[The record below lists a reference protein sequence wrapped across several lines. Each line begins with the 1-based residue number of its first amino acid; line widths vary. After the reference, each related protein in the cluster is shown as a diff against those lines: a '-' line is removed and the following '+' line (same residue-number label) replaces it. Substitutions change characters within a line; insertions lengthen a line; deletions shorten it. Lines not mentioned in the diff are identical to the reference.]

1 MEKSTHIFIKRVV
14 SLSLIFAMLSGIVGV
29 GNFSINAKNNGGI
42 KDYVIVAKNEKA
54 YNKVLNTI
62 DEEVVENVENLADN
76 NIIVAELSEQEAGK
90 LNEDSNIIVEED
102 LVLEASKVKPG
113 SKSKKQLY
121 EELEK
126 ADRIKKENTKSEWN
140 LQAINVDNVDIN
152 TNKEQKIKVAVLDS
166 GVDFIAGV
174 NLVETVNFVE
184 NEDNITVWYQDLTGH
199 GTSIASVIAGD
210 GENVVQGVN
219 PNVDLYSVK
228 VLDKN
233 NQAPISRIVQGIY
246 WCIENDINIINMS
259 FGTATY
265 SKTLEKAVKDAY
277 KANILMVAAA
287 GNHNSNVEYPAAFE
301 EVMAVAATDTESEIS
316 DFSNTGEELDAAAP
330 GEKVRVLGFF

>member
-1 MEKSTHIFIKRVV
+1 MLNFQSKKR
-14 SLSLIFAMLSGIVGV
+14 
-29 GNFSINAKNNGGI
+29 
-42 KDYVIVAKNEKA
+42 
-54 YNKVLNTI
+54 
-62 DEEVVENVENLADN
+62 
-76 NIIVAELSEQEAGK
+76 GK

-210 GENVVQGVN
+210 GENVVQ
-219 PNVDLYSVK
+219 
-228 VLDKN
+228 
-233 NQAPISRIVQGIY
+233 
-246 WCIENDINIINMS
+246 E
-259 FGTATY
+259 
-265 SKTLEKAVKDAY
+265 
-277 KANILMVAAA
+277 
-287 GNHNSNVEYPAAFE
+287 
-301 EVMAVAATDTESEIS
+301 
-316 DFSNTGEELDAAAP
+316 
-330 GEKVRVLGFF
+330 